1 MSFVKEDKAAWLNSE
16 IMQEFEKIAREQDVL
31 NGPPPEAFQPIGE
44 NENDKEDELWEEE
57 ENMDKFKEALNEF
70 ESEKSNDLKTE
81 LRMAYN
87 NNLFSS
93 LEKIADQLINKS
105 NIKAAYEVE
114 QTIEKLKKIFKEEK

>member
-1 MSFVKEDKAAWLNSE
+1 
-16 IMQEFEKIAREQDVL
+16 MQEFEKIAREQDVL

-44 NENDKEDELWEEE
+44 NKKEDESWEDEGD
-57 ENMDKFKEALNEF
+57 MGRFKEALNEF
-70 ESEKSNDLKTE
+70 ESEKPNDLKTE

-93 LEKIADQLINKS
+93 LEKLANQLIEES

-114 QTIEKLKKIFKEEK
+114 QTIEKLKEIFKEEK